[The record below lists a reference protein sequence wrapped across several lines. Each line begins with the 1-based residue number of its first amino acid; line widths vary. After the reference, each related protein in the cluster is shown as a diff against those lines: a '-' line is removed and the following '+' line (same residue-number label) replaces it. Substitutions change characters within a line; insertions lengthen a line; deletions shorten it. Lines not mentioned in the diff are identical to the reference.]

1 MKFLPSF
8 SKSKFNAARRYVDMW
23 MLPGVHPTN
32 LELLQLLK
40 TADTH
45 HFSKNMD
52 VVGTVSGHET
62 DSGRWKKT
70 HLIGVRSDIWRPDAE
85 ELAQTLKVLKRNRQ
99 SELKQG
105 IKRSGRLN
113 ADQSEKLDEQV
124 EEDQIMQMET
134 GDIEKRRLV
143 LKLFKITGK
152 RARWCGTIEEVTTE
166 EVHNSIGSKRSLLSM
181 AVMLP
186 RTDAVTRVQQNHRTF
201 RIPSIFT
208 FCYHNNDQMWH
219 VSLKRR
225 WVSIGA
231 DFDVE
236 ANGTRF
242 GKLDGR
248 LVSLGADSYVNLG
261 EHDLS
266 DDTQFNDILT
276 LFTASVGYHR
286 AMRRS
291 IKRRVQAAHS
301 GEAHR
306 HVIDG
311 AELRLRH
318 NGRAAA

>member
-1 MKFLPSF
+1 MKIL
-8 SKSKFNAARRYVDMW
+8 KSNSASNFGATRRYVDMW

-32 LELLQLLK
+32 VELLQLLK

-52 VVGTVSGHET
+52 VVGTVSALNGKSDKWE
-62 DSGRWKKT
+62 KT
-70 HLIGVRSDIWRPDAE
+70 HLVGVRTDIWRPDAD
-85 ELAQTLKVLKRNRQ
+85 ELAQTLKSVKKKRQAELRQ
-99 SELKQG
+99 Q
-105 IKRSGRLN
+105 IKRRGRLT
-113 ADQSEKLDEQV
+113 ADQSGTLDDRMQD
-124 EEDQIMQMET
+124 DQIMQMKS
-134 GDIEKRRLV
+134 GDVERRRLV
-143 LKLFKITGK
+143 LKLFKTTGK
-152 RARWCGTIEEVTTE
+152 RMRWCGTIEEVTTE
-166 EVHNSIGSKRSLLSM
+166 EVHSSIGSRRSLLSL

-186 RTDAVTRVQQNHRTF
+186 KTEVVTRVLQNHRTF
-201 RIPSIFT
+201 RIPSVFT
-208 FCYHNNDQMWH
+208 FCFHDDERMWH

-231 DFDVE
+231 DFDVA
-236 ANGTRF
+236 ANGRRF
-242 GKLDGR
+242 GKLDGK
-248 LVSLGADSYVNLG
+248 LVSFGADSYVNLG
-261 EHDLS
+261 AHDLS
-266 DDTQFNDILT
+266 DNTHFTDILT

-291 IKRRVQAAHS
+291 VKRRTRAALS